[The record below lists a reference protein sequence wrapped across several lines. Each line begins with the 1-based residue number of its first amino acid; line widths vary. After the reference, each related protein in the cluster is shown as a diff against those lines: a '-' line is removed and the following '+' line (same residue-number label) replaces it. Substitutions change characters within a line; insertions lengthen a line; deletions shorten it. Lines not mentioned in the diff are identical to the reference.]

1 MMDPLDRPKDGTDYV
16 AVVGGTG
23 KYRGI
28 SGEADVTIQ
37 SGFKSRWV
45 IRYTK

>member
-1 MMDPLDRPKDGTDYV
+1 MMDPLDRPIAGTDYV

-28 SGEADVTIQ
+28 SGEADVIIRP
-37 SGFKSRWV
+37 GFKSKW
-45 IRYTK
+45 IISYTK